1 MSAILCSACFDRLGC
16 QDVRAI
22 MPLQICDA
30 CGQPCLGYLGTPV
43 AQHRC
48 SRCGHGWHGPC
59 AGAELC
65 GDCWRQAQPV
75 LHARVDPSPLE
86 DFCGTCGESMARHFT
101 PCQLRPEAAGLLRLL
116 VRLVNEQ
123 KTPAA
128 LRVLARHLHESLDD
142 GKRLVQSRVDPSPLS
157 QKLEDATRFMVEA
170 AKLRHLCQIVVDAYG
185 DDDRIEEFIAAREAL
200 RAALLVPT
208 RDT

>member
-75 LHARVDPSPLE
+75 LHARVDPSPTPLVVTDSRPWLRCLKRADNLLKKRPPDVAVARGYILKALE
-86 DFCGTCGESMARHFT
+86 
-101 PCQLRPEAAGLLRLL
+101 LL
-116 VRLVNEQ
+116 
-123 KTPAA
+123 A
-128 LRVLARHLHESLDD
+128 L
-142 GKRLVQSRVDPSPLS
+142 Q
-157 QKLEDATRFMVEA
+157 
-170 AKLRHLCQIVVDAYG
+170 
-185 DDDRIEEFIAAREAL
+185 AARVVPAPLAL
-200 RAALLVPT
+200 DALLASIPRQMTADRENGYDHLVWLSDVRAALLVPT